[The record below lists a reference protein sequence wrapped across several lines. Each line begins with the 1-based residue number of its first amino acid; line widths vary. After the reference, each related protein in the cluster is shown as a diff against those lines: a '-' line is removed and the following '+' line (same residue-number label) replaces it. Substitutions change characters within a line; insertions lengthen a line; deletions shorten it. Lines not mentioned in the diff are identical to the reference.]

1 MNLNISEFTAVEIS
15 DMLYDV
21 TDMYRI
27 IAQHINTNK
36 EFEIEAIDDETIKV
50 IFL

>member
-1 MNLNISEFTAVEIS
+1 MYLNISEFTAIELS

-27 IAQHINTNK
+27 IAQHINTDRD
-36 EFEIEAIDDETIKV
+36 FEIEAIDDETIEV
-50 IFL
+50 VFL

>member
-1 MNLNISEFTAVEIS
+1 MYLNLSEFTAIEIS

-27 IAQHINTNK
+27 IAEHINTDRD
-36 EFEIEAIDDETIKV
+36 FEIESVDDETIKV